1 MHQGNGTAQIFGN
14 EPRVFTF
21 SMHGESNYPMQKE
34 KSDLDFGLPD
44 KITDEPYLKLLYNT
58 LPRLIDEVQ
67 PDHIFYQCGVD
78 ILETDKLGRLGVTK
92 EGCKERDRFV
102 LQTAKANKIPI
113 TCSMGGG
120 YSPDIKVIIEAHANT
135 YRLAQSI
142 YF

>member
-1 MHQGNGTAQIFGN
+1 
-14 EPRVFTF
+14 
-21 SMHGESNYPMQKE
+21 MHGESNYPMQKE
-34 KSDLDFGLPD
+34 RSDLDIGLPD
-44 KITDEPYLKLLYNT
+44 RITDKPYLEVLYNT
-58 LPRLIDEVQ
+58 LPKLIDKVK

-102 LQTAKANKIPI
+102 LQTAKDHKIPI

-120 YSPDIKVIIEAHANT
+120 YSPDIKVIIDAHANT
-135 YRLAQSI
+135 FRLAQSI